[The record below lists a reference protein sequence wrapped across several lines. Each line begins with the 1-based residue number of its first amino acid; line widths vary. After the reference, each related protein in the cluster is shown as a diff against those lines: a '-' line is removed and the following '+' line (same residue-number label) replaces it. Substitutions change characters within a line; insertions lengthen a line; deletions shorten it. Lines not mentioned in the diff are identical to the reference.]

1 MGKLER
7 IAKKLLSKTGVSD
20 SGSGSDSFS
29 RIGPGKN
36 DPYRM
41 KERLLEKYRD
51 SDILDETEFSIIE
64 NDYGKT
70 LHRVE
75 RINKPFKTPGTQ
87 PDDILSDLKLIHGIG
102 KTREQELK
110 EEGYATV
117 PELIDHDRWGE
128 KAASIVR
135 LFRENDIQKAYGILR
150 KWKNLSDPDLVK
162 LAGLLEKEDFAFVD
176 IETMGL
182 SNQPIFLLGIAQPV
196 AAGILVHQ
204 YLAGDLNQEM
214 ATLVQFSRKLEEL
227 GLILTYNGMN
237 FDIPYIERR
246 LTYYGNRVKFSHP
259 HLDLYLFT
267 KRFLGEEV
275 QNCQLNTIER
285 SVLGIERDFDV
296 PSRLVPDFY
305 KTYRESGNPGPLLPI
320 LSHHRQDMLSL
331 AELFQKITEVTL
343 DGSK

>member
-1 MGKLER
+1 MLGKTRE
-7 IAKKLLSKTGVSD
+7 
-20 SGSGSDSFS
+20 SGSETGKDSFS
-29 RIGPGKN
+29 RIDPGKN
-36 DPYRM
+36 DPFRM
-41 KERLLEKYRD
+41 KEKLLEKYRG

-75 RINKPFKTPGTQ
+75 RINKPFKTPSTQ

-102 KTREQELK
+102 KVREKELK
-110 EEGYATV
+110 KEGYTAV
-117 PELIDHDRWGE
+117 PDLVDHDRWGE

-135 LFRENDIQKAYGILR
+135 LFREDDIKKAYGVLR

-162 LAGLLEKEDFAFVD
+162 LAGLLEKEDYAFVD

-182 SNQPIFLLGIAQPV
+182 SNQPIFLLGIAHPV

-246 LTYYGNRVKFSHP
+246 LAYYGNRKKFSHP
-259 HLDLYLFT
+259 HLDLYHFT

-285 SVLGIERDFDV
+285 SILGIDRELDV
-296 PSRLVPDFY
+296 PSRLVPEFY

-320 LSHHRQDMLSL
+320 LAHHRQDVLSL
-331 AELFQKITEVTL
+331 ADLFQKITEVTL
-343 DGSK
+343 DASK

>member
-1 MGKLER
+1 MLGKTREP
-7 IAKKLLSKTGVSD
+7 
-20 SGSGSDSFS
+20 GSEAGSYSPS
-29 RIGPGKN
+29 RIGSGKSN
-36 DPYRM
+36 PFRM
-41 KERLLEKYRD
+41 KKRLLEKYRN
-51 SDILDETEFSIIE
+51 SDLLEETEFSIIE
-64 NDYGKT
+64 NDFGKT

-75 RINKPFKTPGTQ
+75 RVNKSFKTPGTR

-102 KTREQELK
+102 EAREKGLK

-117 PELIDHDRWGE
+117 PELVDHDRWGE
-128 KAASIVR
+128 KATSIVQI
-135 LFRENDIQKAYGILR
+135 FREGDMTKAYGMLR

-162 LAGLLEKEDFAFVD
+162 LAGLLEKEDYAFVD

-214 ATLVQFSRKLEEL
+214 ATLVQFTRKLEDL

-246 LTYYGNRVKFSHP
+246 LAYYGNRTKFSHP
-259 HLDLYLFT
+259 HLDLYIFT
-267 KRFLGEEV
+267 KKFLKDRV
-275 QNCQLNTIER
+275 KNCQLNTIEE
-285 SVLGIERDFDV
+285 SILGIERDLDV

-305 KTYRESGNPGPLLPI
+305 KTYRDKGNPGPLLPI
-320 LSHHRQDMLSL
+320 LAHHRQDVLSL
-331 AELFQKITEVTL
+331 ADLFQKITEVTL
-343 DGSK
+343 DASK